1 MRRKRRWVSLLLSL
15 LLAMGLL
22 AAPAAAEEKPYITQ
36 VAAGRPATLAVLS
49 NGDVYAWGNNSLGL
63 IDRSN
68 RDGDFGWNA
77 VLTPTKILTGVK
89 RVAVPHEAGF
99 ANNGNMMDNASS
111 HTGKF
116 ILYVKENGELWGMG
130 DNSFYQMGQG
140 RSYGYLDTKDFF
152 SWDTTP
158 VKIMDNVRDAACNG
172 NGGCAITEN
181 GDLYF
186 WGINVTESA
195 GDGTENPYV
204 FYTTP
209 TKILTGVKS
218 VDMGEDH
225 ILALKDD
232 GTLWG
237 MGCQDNGA
245 LCNGQ
250 DPSGS
255 QNALQNSMVQLTDD
269 CIDMAASSHASYFV
283 KSNGDLYAC
292 GSNIQSKLGIDYNQ
306 GSVILTPTKVD
317 SGVRQV
323 VAGEWN
329 AYYVK
334 NDNTVW
340 STGYADYG
348 RRGFYD
354 SNTYNGID
362 PIVGQVAIS
371 GEIKDIST
379 SGRATVMLKAD
390 GTMWGFGAASSLGTG
405 VERYSNPAKK
415 FDSTFDWIDVPYV
428 WDPIPCG
435 LSVGSFAGQFGP
447 AQ

>member
-1 MRRKRRWVSLLLSL
+1 
-15 LLAMGLL
+15 
-22 AAPAAAEEKPYITQ
+22 
-36 VAAGRPATLAVLS
+36 
-49 NGDVYAWGNNSLGL
+49 
-63 IDRSN
+63 
-68 RDGDFGWNA
+68 
-77 VLTPTKILTGVK
+77 
-89 RVAVPHEAGF
+89 
-99 ANNGNMMDNASS
+99 
-111 HTGKF
+111 
-116 ILYVKENGELWGMG
+116 
-130 DNSFYQMGQG
+130 
-140 RSYGYLDTKDFF
+140 
-152 SWDTTP
+152 
-158 VKIMDNVRDAACNG
+158 
-172 NGGCAITEN
+172 
-181 GDLYF
+181 
-186 WGINVTESA
+186 
-195 GDGTENPYV
+195 
-204 FYTTP
+204 
-209 TKILTGVKS
+209 
-218 VDMGEDH
+218 
-225 ILALKDD
+225 
-232 GTLWG
+232 
-237 MGCQDNGA
+237 MGCQDDGV

-250 DPSGS
+250 DLSGS
-255 QNALQNSMVQLTDD
+255 QNTLQNSMVQLTDD

-292 GSNIQSKLGIDYNQ
+292 CLNIQSMLGIDYDQ

-390 GTMWGFGAASSLGTG
+390 GTMWGFGSASSLGTE

-435 LSVGSFAGQFGP
+435 LSAGSFAGQFGP

>member
-63 IDRSN
+63 IDRSS

-77 VLTPTKILTGVK
+77 VLTPTKIL
-89 RVAVPHEAGF
+89 
-99 ANNGNMMDNASS
+99 S
-111 HTGKF
+111 
-116 ILYVKENGELWGMG
+116 
-130 DNSFYQMGQG
+130 
-140 RSYGYLDTKDFF
+140 
-152 SWDTTP
+152 
-158 VKIMDNVRDAACNG
+158 
-172 NGGCAITEN
+172 
-181 GDLYF
+181 
-186 WGINVTESA
+186 
-195 GDGTENPYV
+195 
-204 FYTTP
+204 
-209 TKILTGVKS
+209 GVKS

-237 MGCQDNGA
+237 MGCQDDGV

-250 DPSGS
+250 DLSGS

-292 GSNIQSKLGIDYNQ
+292 GSNIQSKLGIDYDQ

-390 GTMWGFGAASSLGTG
+390 GTMWGFGSASSLGTE

-435 LSVGSFAGQFGP
+435 LSAGSFAGQFGS

>member
-1 MRRKRRWVSLLLSL
+1 
-15 LLAMGLL
+15 
-22 AAPAAAEEKPYITQ
+22 
-36 VAAGRPATLAVLS
+36 
-49 NGDVYAWGNNSLGL
+49 
-63 IDRSN
+63 
-68 RDGDFGWNA
+68 
-77 VLTPTKILTGVK
+77 
-89 RVAVPHEAGF
+89 
-99 ANNGNMMDNASS
+99 MDNASS
-111 HTGKF
+111 HTG
-116 ILYVKENGELWGMG
+116 
-130 DNSFYQMGQG
+130 
-140 RSYGYLDTKDFF
+140 
-152 SWDTTP
+152 
-158 VKIMDNVRDAACNG
+158 
-172 NGGCAITEN
+172 
-181 GDLYF
+181 
-186 WGINVTESA
+186 
-195 GDGTENPYV
+195 
-204 FYTTP
+204 
-209 TKILTGVKS
+209 KILTGVKS

-237 MGCQDNGA
+237 MGCQDGGT

-306 GSVILTPTKVD
+306 GSVIHTPTRVD

-354 SNTYNGID
+354 SDTYNGID

-390 GTMWGFGAASSLGTG
+390 GTMWGFGSASSLGTG

-435 LSVGSFAGQFGP
+435 LSAGSFAGQFGP

>member
-1 MRRKRRWVSLLLSL
+1 M
-15 LLAMGLL
+15 
-22 AAPAAAEEKPYITQ
+22 
-36 VAAGRPATLAVLS
+36 
-49 NGDVYAWGNNSLGL
+49 YAWGNNSLGL
-63 IDRSN
+63 IDRSS

-77 VLTPTKILTGVK
+77 VLTPTKIL
-89 RVAVPHEAGF
+89 
-99 ANNGNMMDNASS
+99 S
-111 HTGKF
+111 
-116 ILYVKENGELWGMG
+116 
-130 DNSFYQMGQG
+130 
-140 RSYGYLDTKDFF
+140 
-152 SWDTTP
+152 
-158 VKIMDNVRDAACNG
+158 
-172 NGGCAITEN
+172 
-181 GDLYF
+181 
-186 WGINVTESA
+186 
-195 GDGTENPYV
+195 
-204 FYTTP
+204 
-209 TKILTGVKS
+209 GVKS

-237 MGCQDNGA
+237 MGCQDDGV

-250 DPSGS
+250 DLSGS
-255 QNALQNSMVQLTDD
+255 QNTLQNSMVQLTDD

-283 KSNGDLYAC
+283 KFNGDLYAC
-292 GSNIQSKLGIDYNQ
+292 GLNIQSKLGIDYDQ

-334 NDNTVW
+334 NDDTVW

-390 GTMWGFGAASSLGTG
+390 GTMWGFGSASSLGTG

-435 LSVGSFAGQFGP
+435 LSAGSFAGQFGP